1 MTLQDHSD
9 TELYQIICDGRRHAE
24 DAFKELYRRH
34 SPRIYRYCHKI
45 LGHREEAE
53 DVFQETFVKFYTS
66 AANYRNSM
74 TNVPA
79 FLFRIARNLSLN
91 RKRNQIYLESL
102 DGLEIGYSPDFGFER
117 EELLALIARAVE
129 TLDFD
134 YREAF
139 VLREYEDMPYDQ
151 IAELIGSTINTVR
164 SRVFRA
170 RQQIRRILSLQIKEL
185 G

>member
-1 MTLQDHSD
+1 MTFQDYSD
-9 TELYQIICDGRRHAE
+9 TELYHTLCKRGKDAE

-66 AANYRNSM
+66 ASSERSM

-91 RKRNQIYLESL
+91 RKRDQVYLESL
-102 DGLEIGYSPDFGFER
+102 EGLEIGFNPDFGFER
-117 EELLALIARAVE
+117 DELLNLIAQAVE
-129 TLDFD
+129 SLSFD

-151 IAELIGSTINTVR
+151 IAELIDSTINTVR

-170 RQQIRRILSLQIKEL
+170 RQQIRKILSLQIKEL

>member
-1 MTLQDHSD
+1 MTLQNYSD
-9 TELYQIICDGRRHAE
+9 IELYQAISEGRKEAE

-34 SPRIYRYCHKI
+34 SSRIYRYCHKI
-45 LGHREEAE
+45 IGHREEAE

-66 AANYRNSM
+66 APSYHSM
-74 TNVPA
+74 TNISA

-91 RKRNQIYLESL
+91 RKRDQVYLESL
-102 DGLEIGYSPDFGFER
+102 EGLEIGSNPSFGFEQD
-117 EELLALIARAVE
+117 ELLNLIAKAVE
-129 TLDFD
+129 LLDFD

-170 RQQIRRILSLQIKEL
+170 RQQIRKILSLQIKEL
-185 G
+185 E